1 MNRGRIVSSGGNCQL
16 QCTLGK
22 VKLTFLAGSSW
33 DRCRGQA
40 PRSPTMQSP
49 PVPGSQKAARPS
61 SRSEAP
67 AAWAP
72 NQAVVRGVAERVTSS
87 RRRHARSRT
96 PSVPPSTCFPAHFL
110 TPCLPDSAFRQPGNP
125 TVRLDLSCP
134 SPTTT
139 GEEPFLNDRRP
150 TGVAED
156 THLTGVRHEPRRG
169 GIADSRVATHG
180 G

>member
-1 MNRGRIVSSGGNCQL
+1 MDRGRIVSSGGNCQL

-49 PVPGSQKAARPS
+49 PVPGSRKAARPS

-72 NQAVVRGVAERVTSS
+72 NQAVVRGVAERGHLVASA
-87 RRRHARSRT
+87 ARPLADPVGSAVNMLPGPLPHT
-96 PSVPPSTCFPAHFL
+96 ML
-110 TPCLPDSAFRQPGNP
+110 TRFCLPTARQP

-134 SPTTT
+134 PPTTT

-150 TGVAED
+150 NGVAED